1 MGTIFVEGK
10 ERKITRRKDGYEVY
24 SVKSKI
30 MYVHRFIAEKY
41 IPNPENKPCVNH
53 INGIKWD
60 NRVENLE
67 WTTYYE
73 NNKHAKKMGLWGQN
87 ILNKRKLNPEMIK
100 EAKQKYK
107 SGKISYN
114 KIASQYGVDY
124 KTIYEAINNKSYK
137 KK

>member
-1 MGTIFVEGK
+1 MGTIFIEGK
-10 ERKITRRKDGYEVY
+10 DRKITKRKDGYEVY
-24 SVKSKI
+24 SLNRKI
-30 MYVHRFIAEKY
+30 KYVHRFIAEKH

-73 NNKHAKKMGLWGQN
+73 NNKHARSNGLWGQN
-87 ILNKRKLNPEMIK
+87 IVNKRKLNPEMIE

-107 SGKISYN
+107 SGKLSYN

-124 KTIYEAINNKSYK
+124 KTIYDAINNKSYK

>member
-1 MGTIFVEGK
+1 MGSILVEGK

-24 SVKSKI
+24 SLNRKI
-30 MYVHRFIAEKY
+30 KYVHRFIAEKY

-53 INGIKWD
+53 MNGIKWD

-73 NNKHAKKMGLWGQN
+73 NNKHAKRTGLWVY
-87 ILNKRKLNPEMIK
+87 KHPNPT
-100 EAKQKYK
+100 
-107 SGKISYN
+107 G
-114 KIASQYGVDY
+114 
-124 KTIYEAINNKSYK
+124 INQFTK